1 MKDINIQYKLQSA
14 MAREI
19 IMSAD
24 ILTLLELLASVC
36 QKLDIDLDV
45 WNFFHKFR
53 SDFLQAKMSEIEDF
67 DPAFSKIL
75 QEHIDRAKKEIE
87 SKLS

>member
-1 MKDINIQYKLQSA
+1 MKDINIQYELQSA

-24 ILTLLELLASVC
+24 ILTLLELLASLC

-45 WNFFHKFR
+45 WDFFHEFR
-53 SDFLQAKMSEIEDF
+53 SDFLRAKMTEIEDS
-67 DPAFSKIL
+67 DPAFAKVL

-87 SKLS
+87 SKIS